1 MRLRSE
7 SLSDTLMA
15 IISDDAASENEKL
28 LARRALSRIGDSGPK
43 TVSSVRVSRSDR
55 ETLSGDDELVSAKRY
70 AFASI
75 VSTSVPVFMVSSS
88 DGQIWLEGDAS
99 VVEHVYD
106 ILMIAE
112 IESRREESRG
122 RSFAVFREILSL
134 AFSEGEIVD
143 VSRIAEV
150 RRLLL
155 LTADSAYGHPMRTG
169 GRDDAAGR
177 RAASSVLSFIGGR

>member
-1 MRLRSE
+1 MRLRNE

-43 TVSSVRVSRSDR
+43 TVSSVRISRSDR

-75 VSTSVPVFMVSSS
+75 VSTSVPVFMISSE
-88 DGQIWLEGDAS
+88 GQIWLEGDAS
-99 VVEHVYD
+99 VVGHVYD

-112 IESRREESRG
+112 IESRRERSRG
-122 RSFAVFREILSL
+122 RSFAVFREILSM

-155 LTADSAYGHPMRTG
+155 LTADSSYGHPMKTG
-169 GRDDAAGR
+169 GRDDAVGR
-177 RAASSVLSFIGGR
+177 RTASSVLSFIGGR